1 MVLNLEV
8 MTFPIES
15 ACALL
20 AEKTGV
26 AFSRIRYGVD
36 ILSVA
41 GSVLLSLIF
50 SLPLF
55 AREGTVI
62 SLFLLTAAISFT
74 KKIYEKSHT
83 VKRFNRGSRRL

>member
-1 MVLNLEV
+1 MA
-8 MTFPIES
+8 FPIES

-20 AEKTGV
+20 AEKTGA

-62 SLFLLTAAISFT
+62 SLFLLTAAISLT
-74 KKIYEKSHT
+74 KKRYEKSHA
-83 VKRFNRGSRRL
+83 VKRYNREQKQL